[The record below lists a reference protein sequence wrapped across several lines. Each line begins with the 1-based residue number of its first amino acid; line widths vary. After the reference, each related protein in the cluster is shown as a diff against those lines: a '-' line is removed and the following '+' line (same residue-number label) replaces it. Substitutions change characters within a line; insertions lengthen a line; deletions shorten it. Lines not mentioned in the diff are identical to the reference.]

1 LEPFKHLLQHSFD
14 MFHKALSRVLA
25 EIILIIVVL
34 AGVAGAYFVYST
46 YFSASAYTVDA
57 QVNGKLLVGDSGA
70 GTLVVDIKNTG
81 SYQINNMTV
90 IAVNPSISGLTL
102 PIVHS
107 DPTASTDLA
116 LNPGKSMVVK
126 FTLSG
131 AAQGTTYNIVL
142 QIKSNNGGSITK
154 TITVLAM

>member
-1 LEPFKHLLQHSFD
+1 

-57 QVNGKLLVGDSGA
+57 QVDGKLLVDNTGA
-70 GTLVVDIKNTG
+70 GTLVVNIKNTG
-81 SYQINNMTV
+81 SYVINSVAISTM
-90 IAVNPSISGLTL
+90 NPAPGNIPSASSLT
-102 PIVHS
+102 
-107 DPTASTDLA
+107 
-116 LNPGKSMVVK
+116 LNPGQSAVVTFG
-126 FTLSG
+126 FTSGLSKG
-131 AAQGTTYNIVL
+131 QTYTIVL
-142 QIKSNNGGSITK
+142 KISSNSGGDITK

>member
-1 LEPFKHLLQHSFD
+1 LEPFKHLLQHFFD

-57 QVNGKLLVGDSGA
+57 QVDGKLFVGDSGA

-81 SYQINNMTV
+81 SYQINSVTISTM
-90 IAVNPSISGLTL
+90 NP
-102 PIVHS
+102 
-107 DPTASTDLA
+107 
-116 LNPGKSMVVK
+116 
-126 FTLSG
+126 TLSG
-131 AAQGTTYNIVL
+131 NNTVPSGSPSSLTLSPGQSTVVTFSFAGGLSKGQTYTIVL
-142 QIKSNNGGSITK
+142 QITSNSGGSITK

>member
-1 LEPFKHLLQHSFD
+1 

-57 QVNGKLLVGDSGA
+57 EVDGKLVGKH
-70 GTLVVDIKNTG
+70 LIVNIKNTG

-102 PIVHS
+102 PVAHS
-107 DPTASTDLA
+107 DPAASTDLA

-126 FTLSG
+126 FDLTG

-142 QIKSNNGGSITK
+142 QIKSDNGGSITK

>member
-1 LEPFKHLLQHSFD
+1 
-14 MFHKALSRVLA
+14 LA

-57 QVNGKLLVGDSGA
+57 EVDGKLVG
-70 GTLVVDIKNTG
+70 GTLVVNIKNTG

-90 IAVNPSISGLTL
+90 IAINPSISGLTP
-102 PIVHS
+102 PIAHS
-107 DPTASTDLA
+107 DPAKGTDLA
-116 LNPGKSMVVK
+116 LAPGKSMVVK
-126 FTLSG
+126 FDLTG
-131 AAQGTTYNIVL
+131 AVQGTTYNIVI
-142 QIKSNNGGSITK
+142 QITSTNGGSITK

>member
-1 LEPFKHLLQHSFD
+1 LRSFKHLLHHFFD

-57 QVNGKLLVGDSGA
+57 QVDGKLVGNQ
-70 GTLVVDIKNTG
+70 LIVNIKNTG
-81 SYQINNMTV
+81 SYKIDA
-90 IAVNPSISGLTL
+90 IAVSTSNPPLTFGTFSGLPTGGL
-102 PIVHS
+102 APGQSAVA
-107 DPTASTDLA
+107 TASVTGA
-116 LNPGKSMVVK
+116 
-126 FTLSG
+126 TSG
-131 AAQGTTYNIVL
+131 QTYTIVL
-142 QIKSNNGGSITK
+142 KISSNSGGDITK

>member
-1 LEPFKHLLQHSFD
+1 
-14 MFHKALSRVLA
+14 MFRKALSRVLA

-57 QVNGKLLVGDSGA
+57 QVDGKLVGNQ
-70 GTLVVDIKNTG
+70 LIVNIKNTG
-81 SYQINNMTV
+81 SFQINNMTV
-90 IAVNPSISGLTL
+90 IDVNPSISGLTL
-102 PIVHS
+102 PVAHS
-107 DPTASTDLA
+107 DPAASTDLA

-126 FTLSG
+126 FTLSN

-142 QIKSNNGGSITK
+142 QIKSDNGGSITK

>member
-1 LEPFKHLLQHSFD
+1 

-57 QVNGKLLVGDSGA
+57 QVDGKLVG
-70 GTLVVDIKNTG
+70 GTLIVNIKNTG
-81 SYQINNMTV
+81 SYKIDTV
-90 IAVNPSISGLTL
+90 SVSVCSP
-102 PIVHS
+102 
-107 DPTASTDLA
+107 TDLGFGSGQGLPSNGLA
-116 LNPGKSMVVK
+116 PGQSAVVTFAAGNNP
-126 FTLSG
+126 T
-131 AAQGTTYNIVL
+131 QGQTYTIVL
-142 QIKSNNGGSITK
+142 KITSNSGGDITK